1 MRNTEIHSVKKSN
14 FEIENSSKDNL
25 WTLISSLEINDFKF
39 IIIFFCNFLNF

>member
-1 MRNTEIHSVKKSN
+1 MRNTEINLVKKSN

-39 IIIFFCNFLNF
+39 IIIFL